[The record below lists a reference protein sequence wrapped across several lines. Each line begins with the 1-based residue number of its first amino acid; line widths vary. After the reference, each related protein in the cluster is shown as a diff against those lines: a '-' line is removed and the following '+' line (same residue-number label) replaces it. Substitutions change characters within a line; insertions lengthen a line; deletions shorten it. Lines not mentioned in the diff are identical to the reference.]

1 MERRL
6 TMPVFRERVRISL
19 MTFCPQKP
27 APITAMLTG
36 TVKIPLLDRL
46 SGWAREVPTN
56 EYP

>member
-1 MERRL
+1 
-6 TMPVFRERVRISL
+6 